1 MLESN
6 RRFRASIVFYESNR
20 PQPPIPFDIY
30 CGVDG
35 FLNDSTAILATF
47 VRRDAACRSVARKG
61 STQAA
66 GPVGRGRGGDYRI
79 VG

>member
-20 PQPPIPFDIY
+20 PQPPNPFDIY

-35 FLNDSTAILATF
+35 FLNDRTAILATF
-47 VRRDAACRSVARKG
+47 VRRDAACRSVARCG
-61 STQAA
+61 AERVDASG
-66 GPVGRGRGGDYRI
+66 GPGGE
-79 VG
+79 G